1 MSDNINKKASAGK
14 PGTSGKVKNP
24 AAENQKKR
32 ETAVKPE
39 ITEGSETSREKKEP
53 ASEKQKTTMKRILN
67 GIYEKKLLVLILL
80 AAFFVV
86 DLIILIVDAKV
97 GNEVNTRE
105 REYYA
110 KEKVLNEKEQQ
121 LSELEGRLESVS
133 SELDALSESLT
144 TEEATE
150 EPTTQKEKEYS
161 AIEREFPE
169 YTEDQI
175 RKVEEI
181 RNNPN
186 RYPEDFQLLLHKNHE
201 TLDFV
206 YNYPLKSKNPV
217 DNDISKEMAVAA
229 EGKVPLF
236 LQWDPRWGYMKY
248 GDGYMANN
256 GCGPT
261 CLAMVVT
268 YLTGNADASPAKIA
282 KYADD
287 GGYYY
292 NGAGTAWSLM
302 SRGCLDYGVY
312 AVEIG
317 LGEEAMS
324 EAVTTGHPIIAIVGR
339 GDFTDG
345 GHFIVLTGY
354 ENGEFTV
361 NDPYSVKNSEKK
373 WSYERLYKQID
384 GLWAFYLNK

>member
-24 AAENQKKR
+24 AAEKQKKR

-67 GIYEKKLLVLILL
+67 GIFEKKLLVLILL

-121 LSELEGRLESVS
+121 LSEMEGRLESVS

-161 AIEREFPE
+161 AIERECPE

-186 RYPEDFQLLLHKNHE
+186 SLKVMRDF
-201 TLDFV
+201 
-206 YNYPLKSKNPV
+206 
-217 DNDISKEMAVAA
+217 
-229 EGKVPLF
+229 LF
-236 LQWDPRWGYMKY
+236 F
-248 GDGYMANN
+248 
-256 GCGPT
+256 
-261 CLAMVVT
+261 
-268 YLTGNADASPAKIA
+268 LT
-282 KYADD
+282 
-287 GGYYY
+287 
-292 NGAGTAWSLM
+292 
-302 SRGCLDYGVY
+302 
-312 AVEIG
+312 
-317 LGEEAMS
+317 
-324 EAVTTGHPIIAIVGR
+324 
-339 GDFTDG
+339 
-345 GHFIVLTGY
+345 
-354 ENGEFTV
+354 
-361 NDPYSVKNSEKK
+361 
-373 WSYERLYKQID
+373 
-384 GLWAFYLNK
+384 